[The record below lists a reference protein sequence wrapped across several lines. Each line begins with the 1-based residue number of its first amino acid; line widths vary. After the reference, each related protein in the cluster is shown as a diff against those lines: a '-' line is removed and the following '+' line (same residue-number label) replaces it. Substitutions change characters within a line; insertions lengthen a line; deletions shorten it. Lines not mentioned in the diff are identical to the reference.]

1 MFESIAS
8 EHADVAIP
16 ALLRH
21 TFRVVEID
29 PSMCCLVVSRP
40 QSAACS
46 TADTD
51 AAEVT
56 RAATV
61 LTAPGH

>member
-16 ALLRH
+16 ARTATYIQSCINRSINVLSG
-21 TFRVVEID
+21 RV
-29 PSMCCLVVSRP
+29 SP